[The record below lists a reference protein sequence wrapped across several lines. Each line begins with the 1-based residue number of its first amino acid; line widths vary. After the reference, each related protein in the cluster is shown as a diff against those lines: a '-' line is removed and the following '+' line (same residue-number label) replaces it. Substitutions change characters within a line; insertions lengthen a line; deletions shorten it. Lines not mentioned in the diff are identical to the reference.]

1 MSNRRKDHLGAS
13 SSEPLPVIIIG
24 ECCSRQGGW
33 VGRRSGAF
41 TQRSAQQFLKHHS
54 KRSFQEPARQEQNDL
69 ERLPG
74 GDGGLLVISGQLA
87 CVPLSEKTQQLH
99 VVLPSGLQKGVTE
112 APALQASIRLNHV
125 KWPFL

>member
-1 MSNRRKDHLGAS
+1 MSNQRKDHLGAS
-13 SSEPLPVIIIG
+13 SSEPLRVIIIG

-74 GDGGLLVISGQLA
+74 GVGAGGDGGLLVISGQLA
-87 CVPLSEKTQQLH
+87 CVPLRWMPE
-99 VVLPSGLQKGVTE
+99 
-112 APALQASIRLNHV
+112 
-125 KWPFL
+125 